1 MKKFPNYVAVK
12 DLPGDDEEF
21 KVGSAESCATRDIN

>member
-21 KVGSAESCATRDIN
+21 KVGTAEYCLWIS